1 MPEIAH
7 FSAPAH
13 WRAIDFLS
21 DLHLCEA
28 LPHTFRAFV
37 EHLESTDAD
46 AVFILG
52 DLFEVWVGDDQRWRP
67 FEQACVGALQAQA
80 HRLWLGF
87 MPGNRDFLV
96 GSALC
101 EVAGLNLL
109 SDPTCLN
116 AFGGRWLLTH
126 GDGLC
131 LKDVEYQGFRR
142 LVRSDAWQQDFLR
155 KPFDERWAIA
165 GGIRSESRSR
175 KLGASDP
182 ALWADVDREAGLDWL
197 VQAGAHTM
205 IHGHT
210 HRPGREAWG
219 ASAERFVLSDWDLDH
234 APARAEVVRLDAT
247 GLARR
252 RPHRNASATTARQGA

>member
-1 MPEIAH
+1 M
-7 FSAPAH
+7 
-13 WRAIDFLS
+13 
-21 DLHLCEA
+21 
-28 LPHTFRAFV
+28 
-37 EHLESTDAD
+37 
-46 AVFILG
+46 
-52 DLFEVWVGDDQRWRP
+52 
-67 FEQACVGALQAQA
+67 
-80 HRLWLGF
+80 
-87 MPGNRDFLV
+87 
-96 GSALC
+96 
-101 EVAGLNLL
+101 AGLNLL

-155 KPFDERWAIA
+155 KPFDERWTIA